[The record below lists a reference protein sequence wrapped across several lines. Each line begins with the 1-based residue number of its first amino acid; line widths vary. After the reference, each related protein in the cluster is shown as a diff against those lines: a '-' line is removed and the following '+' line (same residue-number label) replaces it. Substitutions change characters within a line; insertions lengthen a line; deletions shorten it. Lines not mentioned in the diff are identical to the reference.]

1 MSILDDNLDNN
12 IDDNIEKYYTD
23 KIVKFFKKNGFRG
36 FGHLLTPMHINSEG
50 VFAEESLNNI
60 IQDPESY
67 ILYARGGDLEYTRYL
82 KVLHYS
88 KLIDANWKR
97 VYTRINGTW
106 EERSITL
113 KDILNY
119 ERMADR

>member
-1 MSILDDNLDNN
+1 MSILDLDNIDK

-23 KIVKFFKKNGFRG
+23 KIVKFFEKNGFRG
-36 FGHLLTPMHINSEG
+36 FGHIYDPMYINSKG
-50 VFAEESLNNI
+50 IFAEESLNNI

-67 ILYARGGDLEYTRYL
+67 ILYARGCDLENTRDL

-113 KDILNY
+113 KDIL
-119 ERMADR
+119 